1 MARMHSTNLAFAI
14 IILLLSLLSVINGAT
29 DAQDVTALTT
39 LYVDLQQPP
48 QLTNWN
54 TSDGDPCTQ
63 NWLGVVCVGANVT
76 ELHLSNLGLT
86 GQLGYGL
93 SGLQSLLYFN
103 VSTNNIEG
111 IVPSQLPPSIQNL
124 ILAGNHF
131 IGSLPYSFHQL
142 SGLIV
147 LDLSQ
152 NAIGNGIP
160 DVFAPLV
167 SLTTLDLSY
176 NTLTGGLP
184 NSVGDLTALRVLNL
198 ESNQLNGNLPL
209 SLSNLTNLQNNQ
221 FTGWIPPGLHPP
233 TFIFGGNQFSTS
245 PAPPPPSSLPPA
257 PQSLPPPPLTQLP
270 PPLVSPTPSL
280 TPTAPPLLS
289 PTPSSTPPAP
299 PLLSPTPVS
308 TPPAPP
314 LLSPTPL
321 STPPASPVQSPPPV
335 IVHNSPV
342 KSPASAAVVAGRKRF
357 WTPGWIAGIA
367 IAALF
372 LLVATSLGLMFCLWR
387 LCGKR
392 ISVSDEEKVHAQGG
406 SRAQPLSSP
415 VMKAGQVEEVMAE
428 ETMRASPVVQILKAP
443 PSLKGISEKG
453 QARLSSGKSPSTVIA
468 ATAFSIADLQAATN
482 SFAQENLIGE
492 GSVGRV
498 YRGDFPDG
506 KVVAVKKLDT
516 SAAQDNEEFL
526 AAVCTMAHL
535 QHANITEL
543 IGYCAEHGQHLLV
556 YQYMNGGTLNDTLHT
571 SDEAALHISWN
582 MRVKI
587 ALGAARALEYLHEVC
602 LPAMVHRN
610 FKSANILL
618 DDETIPHLSDCGIAA
633 FIPIDRER
641 QMLGSLGYSAP
652 EYTMSGLYT
661 MQSDVYSFG
670 VVLLELLT
678 GRKPFDSTRTRSEQS
693 LVRWATPQLHDI
705 DALVK
710 MVDPALK
717 GMYPAKSLSRFAD
730 IIALCVQPEPEFR
743 PPMSEVV
750 EALVRLMQRASL
762 NQQRSRDNSSGSRH
776 ISDQHEPSDFTYQQ

>member
-1 MARMHSTNLAFAI
+1 MARMHSTNLAFAT
-14 IILLLSLLSVINGAT
+14 IILLLSLLSVIDGAT

-63 NWLGVVCVGANVT
+63 NWLGVVCVDANVT

-103 VSTNNIEG
+103 VSTNNIGG

-131 IGSLPYSFHQL
+131 MGSLPYSIHQL

-160 DVFAPLV
+160 DVFASLV

-184 NSVGDLTALRVLNL
+184 NSVGDLTSLRVLNI
-198 ESNQLNGNLPL
+198 
-209 SLSNLTNLQNNQ
+209 QNNQ
-221 FTGWIPPGLHPP
+221 FTGSIPSGLHPP

-245 PAPPPPSSLPPA
+245 PAPPPPPSLPPA
-257 PQSLPPPPLTQLP
+257 PQSLPPPP
-270 PPLVSPTPSL
+270 S
-280 TPTAPPLLS
+280 
-289 PTPSSTPPAP
+289 
-299 PLLSPTPVS
+299 
-308 TPPAPP
+308 
-314 LLSPTPL
+314 
-321 STPPASPVQSPPPV
+321 
-335 IVHNSPV
+335 
-342 KSPASAAVVAGRKRF
+342 SPASAAVVAGRKHF
-357 WTPGWIAGIA
+357 WTPGQIAGIA

-387 LCGKR
+387 FCGKR

-406 SRAQPLSSP
+406 SQAQPLSSP
-415 VMKAGQVEEVMAE
+415 VMKGKILECQNMYSVHQLSTHCVSTFATAGRVEEVMI
-428 ETMRASPVVQILKAP
+428 MRASPVVQILKAP

-453 QARLSSGKSPSTVIA
+453 QARLSSGKSLSTVIA

-492 GSVGRV
+492 GSLGRV
-498 YRGDFPDG
+498 YRGDFPNG
-506 KVVAVKKLDT
+506 QVVAVKKLDT
-516 SAAQDNEEFL
+516 SAAQVQDNAEFL

-535 QHANITEL
+535 QHANIMEL

-571 SDEAALHISWN
+571 SDKTAFHISWN

-633 FIPIDRER
+633 LIPIDGER
-641 QMLGSLGYSAP
+641 QRQMSAQMLGSLGYSAP
-652 EYTMSGLYT
+652 EYTMSGHYT
-661 MQSDVYSFG
+661 MQSDVYCFG

-762 NQQRSRDNSSGSRH
+762 SQQRSRDNSSGSRH
-776 ISDQHEPSDFTYQQ
+776 ISDQHEPSDFT